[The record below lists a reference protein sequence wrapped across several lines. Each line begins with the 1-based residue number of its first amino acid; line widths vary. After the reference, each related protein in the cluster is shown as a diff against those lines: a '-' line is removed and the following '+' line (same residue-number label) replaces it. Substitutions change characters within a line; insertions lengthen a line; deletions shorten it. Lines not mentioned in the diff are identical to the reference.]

1 MVALA
6 IKILGRPG
14 TDKDANI
21 QDASLI
27 KIESN
32 FKDLIGKIN
41 SIEEKE
47 LPEFL
52 SFNVLNEI
60 IDKPSGIQF
69 TDVVFNLGERLGDGV
84 KAKGKTYV
92 YQILKI
98 MLLLCMKIM
107 AIHIN
112 LKSPI
117 SYRLI

>member
-32 FKDLIGKIN
+32 FKALIDKIN

-47 LPEFL
+47 RPEFL

-60 IDKPSGIQF
+60 IDKPSSKVGDF
-69 TDVVFNLGERLGDGV
+69 ERTFFKEAFAALIEQDF
-84 KAKGKTYV
+84 
-92 YQILKI
+92 QIDNFES
-98 MLLLCMKIM
+98 CWR
-107 AIHIN
+107 A
-112 LKSPI
+112 
-117 SYRLI
+117 Y